1 MVKLIVTLKEMMTM
15 KTDST
20 DNENHPLS
28 YDSPNGDYYDP
39 YEDWW

>member
-1 MVKLIVTLKEMMTM
+1 MITM

>member
-1 MVKLIVTLKEMMTM
+1 MTM
-15 KTDST
+15 TTDEV

-28 YDSPNGDYYDP
+28 YDHPNGDYYDP